1 MEQTPG
7 TSSAASVPTP
17 PPGYN
22 VKGKTK
28 QSKKIPY
35 WLWYIIA
42 KSLGIK
48 LHPRDKPLLAII
60 LHAITLFSGGG
71 MFLTRTWFSG
81 YDILSHQTETDIL
94 EGIVSI
100 IIVTLFVS
108 LGVYSQRLAHK
119 LFEHP
124 KLLEMMRLHS
134 KTILKINAA
143 FLAIIVLAGFCAV
156 LNMSTVEY
164 AYGYSS
170 SIVNN
175 TNVNPC
181 QTVQVPLLICQVYFF
196 SQAVYSVF
204 FLLWNAM
211 VGAALI
217 CVARTHTIAIRKFI
231 CQLDLDAFLHD
242 QRLRAKLYNRGTRES
257 RDSLKSYT
265 WENNAADLADM
276 GVKNEIVSMGIQETP
291 STDRNISSSLDTD
304 DDTINSTFDRLDSRV
319 QLELNDDAIEHI
331 QNSGDRDSDKKKI
344 SLRKRFF
351 SNFRRLS
358 ENELGEDDSSSINEE
373 NSIEPKILTDEE
385 LLHKYW
391 KLVNATRLSSNAFQ
405 RWMCFVT
412 VIVLFWSAIRIVYWL
427 SHTPTLYGVF
437 SLILPLFVLPL
448 LASAYA
454 EVNYQGFQ
462 VFQSIIPTKER
473 TSLFRYLY
481 GTKIQLN
488 VYGYPVT
495 YGTMGTVLAAIL
507 AAFASRILLQEMN
520 KVLN

>member
-1 MEQTPG
+1 MDQTPG
-7 TSSAASVPTP
+7 TSSVNALPTP
-17 PPGYN
+17 PSYN
-22 VKGKTK
+22 VKGQTK
-28 QSKKIPY
+28 QSKKMPY

-71 MFLTRTWFSG
+71 MFLTRIWFSG
-81 YDILSHQTETDIL
+81 YDILSHETETDIL
-94 EGIVSI
+94 DGMVSI
-100 IIVTLFVS
+100 IIATLFVS

-124 KLLEMMRLHS
+124 KVLEMMRLHS
-134 KTILKINAA
+134 KTFAKMNVAI
-143 FLAIIVLAGFCAV
+143 LAILILAGFCAV
-156 LNMSTVEY
+156 LNMSNIEY
-164 AYGYSS
+164 AYRYSE
-170 SIVNN
+170 SIVNK
-175 TNVNPC
+175 TDVNPC
-181 QTVQVPLLICQVYFF
+181 QTVEVPLLICQVYFF
-196 SQAVYSVF
+196 SQAVYSLF

-231 CQLDLDAFLHD
+231 CQLECDAYLHD
-242 QRLRAKLYNRGTRES
+242 QKLRAKLYNRGSRES

-265 WENNAADLADM
+265 WENDTTDLMDQ
-276 GVKNEIVSMGIQETP
+276 KDENKIVSMDIQDTP
-291 STDRNISSSLDTD
+291 TAERNGSVPLDND
-304 DDTINSTFDRLDSRV
+304 DDDVINSTFDSRV
-319 QLELNDDAIEHI
+319 QLELNDDTVENA
-331 QNSGDRDSDKKKI
+331 QNVEDGNGKRKS

-351 SNFRRLS
+351 GNFQRLS
-358 ENELGEDDSSSINEE
+358 ETTEGGEDDNSSINEE
-373 NSIEPKILTDEE
+373 NSIEPKILSDEE

-412 VIVLFWSAIRIVYWL
+412 VTVLFWSAIRIVYWL

-437 SLILPLFVLPL
+437 SLILPLFILPL

>member
-1 MEQTPG
+1 MDQTPG
-7 TSSAASVPTP
+7 TSSARTIPAPPT
-17 PPGYN
+17 YN
-22 VKGKTK
+22 VKGQTK
-28 QSKKIPY
+28 QSKKMPY

-71 MFLTRTWFSG
+71 MFLTRIWFSG

-94 EGIVSI
+94 DGIVSI

-124 KLLEMMRLHS
+124 KLLETMRLHS
-134 KTILKINAA
+134 KTFAKINVAL
-143 FLAIIVLAGFCAV
+143 LAILILAGFCAV
-156 LNMSTVEY
+156 LNMSTIEY
-164 AYGYSS
+164 AYSYSDS
-170 SIVNN
+170 MVNK
-175 TNVNPC
+175 TDINPC
-181 QTVQVPLLICQVYFF
+181 QTVKVPLLICQVYFF
-196 SQAVYSVF
+196 SQAVYSLF

-231 CQLDLDAFLHD
+231 CQLECDAFLHD
-242 QRLRAKLYNRGTRES
+242 QKLRAKLYNKGSRES
-257 RDSLKSYT
+257 RDSLKSYKWDEDKIDT
-265 WENNAADLADM
+265 TDDNSEN
-276 GVKNEIVSMGIQETP
+276 KIVTMDIQDTP
-291 STDRNISSSLDTD
+291 SADRNGSVGIDTD
-304 DDTINSTFDRLDSRV
+304 DEVINSTFDSRV
-319 QLELNDDAIEHI
+319 HLELNDETIE
-331 QNSGDRDSDKKKI
+331 NVEDNDGKNKRKS

-351 SNFRRLS
+351 GSFRRLS
-358 ENELGEDDSSSINEE
+358 EENEGAEDDNSSINEE
-373 NSIEPKILTDEE
+373 NSIEPKILSDEE

-412 VIVLFWSAIRIVYWL
+412 VAVLFWSAIRLVYWL

>member
-1 MEQTPG
+1 MDQAPG
-7 TSSAASVPTP
+7 TSSVTALPTP
-17 PPGYN
+17 PSYN
-22 VKGKTK
+22 VKGQTK
-28 QSKKIPY
+28 QSKKMPY

-60 LHAITLFSGGG
+60 LHGITIFSGGG
-71 MFLTRTWFSG
+71 MFLTRIWFSG
-81 YDILSHQTETDIL
+81 YDILSHDTETDIL
-94 EGIVSI
+94 DGIVSI
-100 IIVTLFVS
+100 IIATLFVS

-124 KLLEMMRLHS
+124 KVLEMMRLHS
-134 KTILKINAA
+134 KTFAKMNAA
-143 FLAIIVLAGFCAV
+143 VLAIIILAGFCAV
-156 LNMSTVEY
+156 LNMSNIQY
-164 AYGYSS
+164 AYRYSE
-170 SIVNN
+170 SIVNK
-175 TNVNPC
+175 TDVNPC
-181 QTVQVPLLICQVYFF
+181 QTVEVPLLICQVYFF
-196 SQAVYSVF
+196 SQAVYSLF

-231 CQLDLDAFLHD
+231 CQLECDAYLHD
-242 QRLRAKLYNRGTRES
+242 QKLRAKLYNRGSRES
-257 RDSLKSYT
+257 RDSLKSYS
-265 WENNAADLADM
+265 WENDAADLIDE
-276 GVKNEIVSMGIQETP
+276 KDENKIVSMDIQDPPAEG
-291 STDRNISSSLDTD
+291 RNGSVPLEND
-304 DDTINSTFDRLDSRV
+304 DDVIDSTFDSRV
-319 QLELNDDAIEHI
+319 HLELNDDTVENA
-331 QNSGDRDSDKKKI
+331 QNVEDGNGKRKS

-351 SNFRRLS
+351 GNFQRLS
-358 ENELGEDDSSSINEE
+358 ETEAGDDDNSSINEE
-373 NSIEPKILTDEE
+373 NSIEPKILSDEE

-412 VIVLFWSAIRIVYWL
+412 VTVLFWSAIRIVYWL

-437 SLILPLFVLPL
+437 SLILPLFILPL

>member
-1 MEQTPG
+1 MEPTPG
-7 TSSAASVPTP
+7 TSSAATVPTP
-17 PPGYN
+17 ASYN

-28 QSKKIPY
+28 QSKKMPF

-108 LGVYSQRLAHK
+108 LGIYSQRLAHK

-134 KTILKINAA
+134 KTIAKINAA
-143 FLAIIVLAGFCAV
+143 FLAIIILAGFCAV
-156 LNMSTVEY
+156 LNMSTIEY
-164 AYGYSS
+164 AYSYSPT
-170 SIVNN
+170 IINN

-196 SQAVYSVF
+196 SQAVYSLF

-231 CQLDLDAFLHD
+231 CQLECDAFLHD
-242 QRLRAKLYNRGTRES
+242 QKLRAKLYNKGSRES

-265 WENNAADLADM
+265 WENDAADLADL
-276 GVKNEIVSMGIQETP
+276 GVKNEIVSMEIQENP
-291 STDRNISSSLDTD
+291 STERNISATSLDTD
-304 DDTINSTFDRLDSRV
+304 DDAINSTTFDSRV
-319 QLELNDDAIEHI
+319 QLELNDDAIDHV
-331 QNSGDRDSDKKKI
+331 QNSGDRNSDRKI
-344 SLRKRFF
+344 NLRKRFF
-351 SNFRRLS
+351 GNFRRLS
-358 ENELGEDDSSSINEE
+358 ENEIGEEDGSNSIDEE
-373 NSIEPKILTDEE
+373 NSIEPKILSDEE

-437 SLILPLFVLPL
+437 SLVLPLFVLPL